1 MKRIDVRELELQTRS
16 LETAIHELER
26 RGSHM
31 TPEDRERAAELK
43 RLRLAAKDRLDAL
56 RSH

>member
-1 MKRIDVRELELQTRS
+1 MKHMDARELEQTARS
-16 LETAIHELER
+16 LENAIHELDR

-43 RLRLAAKDRLDAL
+43 RQRLLAKDRLDAV
-56 RSH
+56 RGH

>member
-1 MKRIDVRELELQTRS
+1 MKRIDVSELERQART

-43 RLRLAAKDRLDAL
+43 RLRLAAKDRLDGL
-56 RSH
+56 RSA